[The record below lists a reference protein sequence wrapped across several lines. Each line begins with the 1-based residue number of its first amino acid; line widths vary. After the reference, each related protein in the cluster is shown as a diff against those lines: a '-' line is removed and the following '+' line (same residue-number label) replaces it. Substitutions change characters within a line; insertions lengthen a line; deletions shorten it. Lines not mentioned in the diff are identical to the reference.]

1 MQSRLRRGIFS
12 VMMLNERHILSQL
25 LPGLA
30 ATESVAVG
38 PGDDCA
44 ALRTSGGGPLLLA
57 AVDQVIAGVHFLSEG
72 TAPERAGAKLMKR
85 NLSDIAAMGGTPR
98 WALLAFAARGCSE
111 SWGLEFCRGA
121 ADAGMRYG
129 TPLTGG
135 DIAGLERDGVAASLT
150 ILGEVEESEIVLRR
164 GAKPGDLL
172 YVTGRIGNS
181 FLSEHHLDF
190 TPRLA
195 EGRFLASHRFASAML
210 DISDGLLLD
219 ASRLA
224 AASQVALTVEQERI
238 PLRAGAVPES
248 AWSDG
253 EDYELLFTVPADA
266 AAQLEAEWPPG
277 FAPLT
282 RIGSVSAGSGEVL
295 DPEGNSLTEHRKSGY
310 EH

>member
-1 MQSRLRRGIFS
+1 
-12 VMMLNERHILSQL
+12 MLNERHILSQL

-30 ATESVAVG
+30 VPASVAIG

-44 ALRTSGGGPLLLA
+44 ALRTPGGGPLLLA
-57 AVDQVIAGVHFLSEG
+57 AVDQVIADVHFVGGS
-72 TAPERAGAKLMKR
+72 TAPARAGAKLMKR

-98 WALLAFAARGCSE
+98 WALLAFAGRGCSE
-111 SWGLEFCRGA
+111 AWVLEFCRGA
-121 ADAGMRYG
+121 AGAGAQYG
-129 TPLTGG
+129 VPLTGG
-135 DIAGLERDGVAASLT
+135 DIAELPAEGVSTSLT
-150 ILGEVEESEIVLRR
+150 ILGEVDENEIVLRS
-164 GAKPGDLL
+164 GAKAGDLL
-172 YVTGRIGNS
+172 YVTGAIGNS
-181 FLSEHHLDF
+181 FASEHHLDF
-190 TPRLA
+190 APRLA
-195 EGRFLASHRFASAML
+195 EGRFLASHHFASAML

-224 AASQVALTVEQERI
+224 AASRVALTVEQERI

-266 AAQLEAEWPPG
+266 AAQLEECWPPG
-277 FAPLT
+277 LAPLT

-295 DPEGNSLTEHRKSGY
+295 DSGGNSLIEHRKSGY

>member
-1 MQSRLRRGIFS
+1 
-12 VMMLNERHILSQL
+12 MMLNERHILSQL

-98 WALLAFAARGCSE
+98 WALLALAARGGSE
-111 SWGLEFCRGA
+111 SWVLEFCRGA

-224 AASQVALTVEQERI
+224 AASRVALTVEQERI

>member
-1 MQSRLRRGIFS
+1 
-12 VMMLNERHILSQL
+12 MLNECHILTQL
-25 LPGLA
+25 LPGLPVSA
-30 ATESVAVG
+30 SAAVG

-57 AVDQVIAGVHFLSEG
+57 AVDQVIAEVHFAAALTS
-72 TAPERAGAKLMKR
+72 PERAGAKLVKR

-98 WALLAFAARGCSE
+98 WALLAFAARNRSE
-111 SWGLEFCRGA
+111 TWILEFCRGA

-129 TPLTGG
+129 VPLVGG
-135 DIAGLERDGVAASLT
+135 DIAELASDGVCASLA
-150 ILGEVEESEIVLRR
+150 ILGEVAENEIVLRR
-164 GAKPGDLL
+164 GAKPGDRL
-172 YVTGRIGNS
+172 YVTGCIGNS
-181 FLSEHHLDF
+181 FRSEHHLDF

-195 EGRFLASHRFASAML
+195 EGRFLAAHHFASAML

-224 AASQVALTVEQERI
+224 TSSQVELTVEPERI
-238 PLRAGAVPES
+238 PLRAGAEPAT

-266 AAQLEAEWPPG
+266 AAQLEELWPPE

-295 DPEGNSLTEHRKSGY
+295 DPGGNSLTEHRKSGY

>member
-1 MQSRLRRGIFS
+1 
-12 VMMLNERHILSQL
+12 MMLNERHILSQL

-72 TAPERAGAKLMKR
+72 TAPARAGAKLMKR

-98 WALLAFAARGCSE
+98 WALLAFAARGRSE
-111 SWGLEFCRGA
+111 SWVLEFCRGA

-150 ILGEVEESEIVLRR
+150 ILGEVAESEIVLRR

-172 YVTGRIGNS
+172 YVTGWIGNS

-253 EDYELLFTVPADA
+253 EDYELLFTVPADVA
-266 AAQLEAEWPPG
+266 TQLEAEWPPG

>member
-1 MQSRLRRGIFS
+1 
-12 VMMLNERHILSQL
+12 MMLNERHILSQL

-111 SWGLEFCRGA
+111 SWVLEFCRGA

-150 ILGEVEESEIVLRR
+150 ILGDVEESEIVLRR

-224 AASQVALTVEQERI
+224 AASRVALTVEQERI